1 MLYDNIVKRLILC
14 RRFDMGGGDNKERSL
29 ALFRKAEAELPIE
42 TIEEKAAMIVVPY
55 LHAVPLRNEWKFCG
69 LGCIRELSGSFRN
82 VPCRN

>member
-42 TIEEKAAMIVVPY
+42 TIEEKAAMIVVP
-55 LHAVPLRNEWKFCG
+55 
-69 LGCIRELSGSFRN
+69 
-82 VPCRN
+82 